1 MKQRIIMALVALNS
15 LVAAFA
21 GNIVAGDLTMKPGE
35 TKALEISL
43 EGTVSNLYGIQF
55 EVRLAEGL
63 SFVKGQDGKVFEMAG
78 SQVADITCKDLELGD
93 GTYRFVVYSATL
105 QQLQGGRLMTVNL
118 KADDATALGN
128 YTVTIGNVALSDLEG
143 HVSKEDGVTVG
154 VKVTDFFTLLY
165 MVDGEYY
172 NSHDVEYG
180 AIVYPETEPTKEGYT
195 FSGWSEIPETMPAE
209 DVTVSSSFTINKY
222 KVTYMLDG
230 VEYKTF
236 EVEYGANIPTE
247 AAPAKEGYTFSGW
260 IGIPDAMPAHDVTI
274 NGSFGINTY
283 RLTYMVDG
291 VEYKAFD
298 LAFGAAVTPE
308 TEPKKEG
315 YTFSGWSEVPET
327 MPDHDVTVTGT
338 FTINKYKLIYLIDG
352 ESYKTF
358 EVEYGATITPEEAP
372 TKEGHTFSGWSE
384 IPETMPAKDITVNGS
399 FTVNKYKLIYIV
411 DGEEY
416 KACEIDY
423 GTTITPET
431 EPAKEG
437 YTFSGWSEI
446 PETMPA
452 RNVVVTG
459 SFTVNTYTLTY
470 QVDGGEYKTYKVE
483 YGSAITPEAEPA
495 SKEGHTFSGW
505 SEIPETMPAHDVM
518 VTGKFTVN
526 KYVLIYLLDGKE
538 YKTLE
543 VDYGSTIVPEAEPAP
558 KEGYTFSG
566 WEGLPE
572 TMPAQ
577 IVVVTGTYTVN
588 KYKLTYMIGDET
600 YKEVEMEYGSTIP
613 AEPQPDGDYVRFV
626 WVGVPET
633 MPAHDVTVYA
643 DFKTGILDVMALHGV
658 RCIYSPN
665 GKRISKLQKGVNIVV
680 MNDGSVKKVY
690 VK

>member
-1 MKQRIIMALVALNS
+1 M
-15 LVAAFA
+15 
-21 GNIVAGDLTMKPGE
+21 
-35 TKALEISL
+35 
-43 EGTVSNLYGIQF
+43 
-55 EVRLAEGL
+55 RLAEGL

-154 VKVTDFFTLLY
+154 VKVTNYFTLLY

-180 AIVYPETEPTKEGYT
+180 AIVYP
-195 FSGWSEIPETMPAE
+195 
-209 DVTVSSSFTINKY
+209 
-222 KVTYMLDG
+222 
-230 VEYKTF
+230 
-236 EVEYGANIPTE
+236 
-247 AAPAKEGYTFSGW
+247 
-260 IGIPDAMPAHDVTI
+260 
-274 NGSFGINTY
+274 
-283 RLTYMVDG
+283 
-291 VEYKAFD
+291 
-298 LAFGAAVTPE
+298 
-308 TEPKKEG
+308 
-315 YTFSGWSEVPET
+315 
-327 MPDHDVTVTGT
+327 
-338 FTINKYKLIYLIDG
+338 
-352 ESYKTF
+352 
-358 EVEYGATITPEEAP
+358 
-372 TKEGHTFSGWSE
+372 
-384 IPETMPAKDITVNGS
+384 
-399 FTVNKYKLIYIV
+399 
-411 DGEEY
+411 
-416 KACEIDY
+416 
-423 GTTITPET
+423 
-431 EPAKEG
+431 
-437 YTFSGWSEI
+437 
-446 PETMPA
+446 
-452 RNVVVTG
+452 
-459 SFTVNTYTLTY
+459 
-470 QVDGGEYKTYKVE
+470 
-483 YGSAITPEAEPA
+483 EPA

-577 IVVVTGTYTVN
+577 IVIATGTYTVN
-588 KYKLTYMIGDET
+588 KYKLTYMIGNET
-600 YKEVEMEYGSTIP
+600 YKEVEIEYGSTIP
-613 AEPQPDGDYVRFV
+613 TEPQPDGDYVRFE

-633 MPAHDVTVYA
+633 MPAHDVIVYA
-643 DFKTGILDVMALHGV
+643 DFETGITDVMALQGV

-680 MNDGSVKKVY
+680 MSNGSIKKVY

>member
-1 MKQRIIMALVALNS
+1 M
-15 LVAAFA
+15 
-21 GNIVAGDLTMKPGE
+21 
-35 TKALEISL
+35 
-43 EGTVSNLYGIQF
+43 
-55 EVRLAEGL
+55 RLAEGL

-154 VKVTDFFTLLY
+154 VKVMNYFTLLY

-209 DVTVSSSFTINKY
+209 DVTVSGSFTINKY
-222 KVTYMLDG
+222 KVTYLVDG

-247 AAPAKEGYTFSGW
+247 AA
-260 IGIPDAMPAHDVTI
+260 
-274 NGSFGINTY
+274 
-283 RLTYMVDG
+283 
-291 VEYKAFD
+291 
-298 LAFGAAVTPE
+298 
-308 TEPKKEG
+308 
-315 YTFSGWSEVPET
+315 
-327 MPDHDVTVTGT
+327 
-338 FTINKYKLIYLIDG
+338 
-352 ESYKTF
+352 
-358 EVEYGATITPEEAP
+358 
-372 TKEGHTFSGWSE
+372 
-384 IPETMPAKDITVNGS
+384 
-399 FTVNKYKLIYIV
+399 
-411 DGEEY
+411 
-416 KACEIDY
+416 
-423 GTTITPET
+423 
-431 EPAKEG
+431 PAKEG

-470 QVDGGEYKTYKVE
+470 QVDGEDYKTYKQE

-577 IVVVTGTYTVN
+577 IVIATGTYTVN
-588 KYKLTYMIGDET
+588 KYKLTYMIGNET
-600 YKEVEMEYGSTIP
+600 YKEVEIEYGSTIP
-613 AEPQPDGDYVRFV
+613 TEPQPDGDYVRFV

-633 MPAHDVTVYA
+633 MPAHDVIVYA
-643 DFKTGILDVMALHGV
+643 DFETGITDVVALQGV

-680 MNDGSVKKVY
+680 MNDGSIKKVY

>member
-78 SQVADITCKDLELGD
+78 SQVADITCKDLELDD

-105 QQLQGGRLMTVNL
+105 QELRGGRLMTVNL

-180 AIVYPETEPTKEGYT
+180 AIVYSETEPTKEGYT

-209 DVTVSSSFTINKY
+209 DVTVSGSFTINKY
-222 KVTYMLDG
+222 KVTYMVDG
-230 VEYKTF
+230 VEYKT
-236 EVEYGANIPTE
+236 
-247 AAPAKEGYTFSGW
+247 
-260 IGIPDAMPAHDVTI
+260 
-274 NGSFGINTY
+274 
-283 RLTYMVDG
+283 
-291 VEYKAFD
+291 FD
-298 LAFGAAVTPE
+298 LAFGAAVAPE

-338 FTINKYKLIYLIDG
+338 FTINKYKLTYLIDG

-358 EVEYGATITPEEAP
+358 EVDYGATITPEAAP

-431 EPAKEG
+431 EPSKEG

-470 QVDGGEYKTYKVE
+470 QVDGEDYKTYKQE

-505 SEIPETMPAHDVM
+505 SEIPETMPAHDIT

-577 IVVVTGTYTVN
+577 IVIATGTYTVN
-588 KYKLTYMIGDET
+588 KYKLTYMIGNET
-600 YKEVEMEYGSTIP
+600 YKEVEIEYGSTIP
-613 AEPQPDGDYVRFV
+613 TEPQPDGDYVRFV

-633 MPAHDVTVYA
+633 MPAHDVIVYA
-643 DFKTGILDVMALHGV
+643 DFETGITDVMALQGV

-680 MNDGSVKKVY
+680 MNDGSIKKVY

>member
-165 MVDGEYY
+165 QVDGVDYASY
-172 NSHDVEYG
+172 SLEYG
-180 AIVYPETEPTKEGYT
+180 AIVYPETEPT
-195 FSGWSEIPETMPAE
+195 
-209 DVTVSSSFTINKY
+209 
-222 KVTYMLDG
+222 
-230 VEYKTF
+230 
-236 EVEYGANIPTE
+236 
-247 AAPAKEGYTFSGW
+247 
-260 IGIPDAMPAHDVTI
+260 
-274 NGSFGINTY
+274 
-283 RLTYMVDG
+283 
-291 VEYKAFD
+291 
-298 LAFGAAVTPE
+298 
-308 TEPKKEG
+308 KEG

-338 FTINKYKLIYLIDG
+338 FTINKYKLTYLIDG

-358 EVEYGATITPEEAP
+358 EVDYGATITPEEAP

-470 QVDGGEYKTYKVE
+470 QVDGEDYKTYKQE

-572 TMPAQ
+572 TMPA
-577 IVVVTGTYTVN
+577 
-588 KYKLTYMIGDET
+588 
-600 YKEVEMEYGSTIP
+600 
-613 AEPQPDGDYVRFV
+613 
-626 WVGVPET
+626 
-633 MPAHDVTVYA
+633 HDVIVYA
-643 DFKTGILDVMALHGV
+643 DFETGITDVMALQGV

-680 MNDGSVKKVY
+680 MNDGSIKKVY